1 MIAAKL
7 TNART
12 PDPARA
18 AVDAESTEGMLR
30 MNRTKVIVDFLTAL
44 LLLIP
49 AAPLILVTMILVR
62 LTSKGPVIYTQIRLG
77 HGGRPFTIYKIRTM
91 CNNCEQLTGACWS
104 VGDDPRITSV
114 GRFLRRTHLDELPQ
128 LVNILRGEM
137 SLVGPR
143 PERPEFVGQLEAV
156 LPRYR
161 ERLTVRPGVTGLAQ
175 IQLPPDTDL
184 SSVRRKLICDLH
196 YIEQM
201 NLWLD
206 LRVTACTAL
215 GLVGIPYATSCRFF
229 SVPRL
234 DDFSWTPSRVQ
245 TS

>member
-1 MIAAKL
+1 MIAANL

-12 PDPARA
+12 TDTNLASGNA
-18 AVDAESTEGMLR
+18 DTSEVMLQVA
-30 MNRTKVIVDFLTAL
+30 RTKVIVDFLTAL
-44 LLLIP
+44 LLMLP
-49 AAPLILVTMILVR
+49 ATPLILVTMLLTW
-62 LTSKGPVIYTQIRLG
+62 LTSKGPVIYSQIRVG
-77 HGGRPFTIYKIRTM
+77 HGGRLFTIYKIRTM
-91 CNNCEQLTGACWS
+91 HHDSERLTGACWS
-104 VGDDPRITSV
+104 VGNDPRITPI

-161 ERLTVRPGVTGLAQ
+161 ERLAVRPGVTGLAQ
-175 IQLPPDTDL
+175 IQLPADTDL
-184 SSVRRKLICDLH
+184 SSVRYKLTCDLH

-215 GLVGIPYATSCRFF
+215 GLLGIPYATSCKFF
-229 SVPRL
+229 GLPRL
-234 DDFSWTPSRVQ
+234 NDVSWTPTRVQ

>member
-1 MIAAKL
+1 MIAAKI

-12 PDPARA
+12 TDPNQA
-18 AVDAESTEGMLR
+18 ADNPESSELILR
-30 MNRTKVIVDFLTAL
+30 VARTKVVVDFLTAL
-44 LLLIP
+44 LLMIP
-49 AAPLILVTMILVR
+49 AAPLILVTMVLVR

-77 HGGRPFTIYKIRTM
+77 HGGRPFTIFKIRTM
-91 CNNCEQLTGACWS
+91 HNNSELATGPCWS
-104 VGDDPRITSV
+104 SVDDPRITPL

-128 LVNILRGEM
+128 LVNVLRGEM

-143 PERPEFVGQLEAV
+143 PERPEFVGQLEVV

-161 ERLTVRPGVTGLAQ
+161 ERLAVRPGVTGLAQ
-175 IQLPPDTDL
+175 IHLPPDTDL
-184 SSVRRKLICDLH
+184 SSVRRKLTCDLH

-215 GLVGIPYATSCRFF
+215 GLLGIPHATSSKYLCL
-229 SVPRL
+229 PKL
-234 DDFSWTPSRVQ
+234 NDYSWTPSRVQ